1 MMKISEYLEAML
13 GEEALEGLLTAD
25 GFDDALI
32 GIGERI
38 NLDSVAVYDVDKCID
53 ILMSRDGMSRE
64 EAVEFFDF
72 NVKGSWVGEKTPIW
86 VYMNPYYKMS
96 YDNSH

>member
-1 MMKISEYLEAML
+1 MAICEYLETL
-13 GEEALEGLLTAD
+13 IGEEALEGLLTAD

-38 NLDSVAVYDVDKCID
+38 NLGSVAVYDVDKCID
-53 ILMSRDGMSRE
+53 ILMSRDGMDHK
-64 EAVEFFDF
+64 EAREFFEN

-86 VYMNPYYKMS
+86 VYMNPFYTMS
-96 YDNSH
+96 YDN

>member
-1 MMKISEYLEAML
+1 MKISEYLEAAL

-38 NLDSVAVYDVDKCID
+38 TLDSVAVYDVDKCID

-86 VYMNPYYKMS
+86 VYMNPFYRMS
-96 YDNSH
+96 CDNDK

>member
-1 MMKISEYLEAML
+1 ML
-13 GEEALEGLLTAD
+13 DEEALEGLLTAD

>member
-1 MMKISEYLEAML
+1 MKISEYLEAML